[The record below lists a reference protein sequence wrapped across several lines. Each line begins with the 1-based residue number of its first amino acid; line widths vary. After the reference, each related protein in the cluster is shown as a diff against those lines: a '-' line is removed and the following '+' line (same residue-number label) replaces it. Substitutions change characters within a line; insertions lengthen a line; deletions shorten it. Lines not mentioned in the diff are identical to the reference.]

1 MTDYTINARDR
12 LVEEIIY
19 SDVQEFVEI
28 NDIVLGDVSVSTEH
42 GGNTRI
48 SVKIF
53 DNTTEE
59 LVNSIAVYI
68 VRDDMNVVLPLF
80 DIPKEALLGYTTTHE
95 ILPLLRDTYGV
106 NLLEEDVIL
115 EDFATNFSTI
125 SAALDSYGWV
135 GTYDFNQLLIMRT
148 QDDWLVQVNGFF
160 LRLTPGTILPGV

>member
-1 MTDYTINARDR
+1 MTDYTVTARDR

-28 NDIVLGDVSVSTEH
+28 NDIVLGDVSESTEH

-68 VRDDMNVVLPLF
+68 VRDDLGVVLPIF
-80 DIPKEALLGYTTTHE
+80 GIPKEALLGYTTTHD

-106 NLLEEDVIL
+106 NLEIEDILLEN
-115 EDFATNFSTI
+115 FADNFQTI

-135 GTYDFNQLLIMRT
+135 GVYDFNQLLILRT